1 MPAFKRP
8 GTYRRR
14 LQVTTGPGIAVA
26 MLEDDPH
33 CYRVSI
39 EHDGQCVTAIRADTI
54 RVPWTTCR
62 RAALQLD
69 QLVGLPLQHS
79 APGVRELTDPSQQ
92 CTHML
97 DTAVLA
103 IAHAA
108 RGIARRRYDVSVEA
122 FDTETPQQVQVAVD
136 GATVFSGAFH
146 TAVHD
151 MISHIEFV
159 EPAEMRGVTAKGLYQ
174 WAQGHYTDE
183 DQLELMWVLRRG
195 VYISGSRTQDLD
207 ELQFAIETNPGF
219 GACYVFQP
227 GIAEVAARVPGTT
240 RDFSDPSRLQG
251 WEAVRIDPVP

>member
-1 MPAFKRP
+1 
-8 GTYRRR
+8 
-14 LQVTTGPGIAVA
+14 

-39 EHDGQCVTAIRADTI
+39 EHDGHRVTAIRADTI

-69 QLVGLPLQHS
+69 QLVGLPLQRS

-108 RGIARRRYDVSVEA
+108 RGIGRRRYDVSVEA
-122 FDTETPQQVQVAVD
+122 FDTEESQQVQVAVD
-136 GATVFSGAFH
+136 GATLFNGTVRGKTF
-146 TAVHD
+146 
-151 MISHIEFV
+151 I
-159 EPAEMRGVTAKGLYQ
+159 EPAELSGVTAKGLYQ
-174 WAQGHYTDE
+174 WALERFTDE
-183 DQLELMWVLRRG
+183 DRLELMWVLRRG

-227 GIAEVAARVPGTT
+227 GIAEAAARVPGMT
-240 RDFSDPSRLQG
+240 RDFTDPSQLQG
-251 WEAVRIDPVP
+251 WDAVRIEPDR